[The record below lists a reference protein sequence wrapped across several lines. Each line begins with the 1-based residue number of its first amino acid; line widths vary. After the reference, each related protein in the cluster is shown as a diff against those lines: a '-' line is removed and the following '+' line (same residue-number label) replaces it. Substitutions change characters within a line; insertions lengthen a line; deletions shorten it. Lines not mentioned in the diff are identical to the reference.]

1 MKAAELRQS
10 ILQAA
15 VQGKLVPQN
24 PQDEPASELLKR
36 IQQEKTRLVKEG
48 KLKKEKPLPPVAED
62 EIPFDLPEGWI
73 WCRLGDLI
81 YYSDA
86 GKSPSCKNTPA
97 NTNETGVIKTTAV
110 QCGKFLSHENKVLPT
125 NFQIDNRMIIHIG
138 DILITRAGPQ
148 NRTGIACLVEKCDY
162 TLILSDKTVRL
173 NCSGEFIYEPY
184 IVAAI
189 NSLPIRNLLVEKM
202 TGMAESQVNISQSNI
217 AMILF
222 PVPPLIEQ
230 RHIMSKVNELMTLC
244 DALEAE
250 ERKLDALEAHFTE
263 HLPKAILQA
272 AVQGKLVP
280 QNSHDES
287 ASELL
292 KRIQQEKAR
301 LVKEGKLKKEKP
313 LPPILEDEIPYDL
326 PEGWVWCRLRDIG
339 QIIGGA
345 TPDSHESSY
354 YTKPGQ
360 GISWLTPADMTKY
373 TQNNYISHGAKD
385 ITQAG
390 YNSCSTTLMP
400 PGSIIF
406 SSRAP
411 IGHIAFSGKEV
422 CTNQGFKS
430 VVPYM
435 AAVAPW
441 IFYALKS
448 KVDDIQ
454 SRASGT
460 TFKEVSGKFME
471 SEIIP
476 LPPLAEQQRITQKVD
491 ELIDLCNGLKDT
503 YTAPMPPTKSDNI
516 IPFPATQKEEETL
529 LAARGDVGQLS
540 NEAMQAIDD
549 LFAEDEE

>member
-15 VQGKLVPQN
+15 VQGKLVPHN

-36 IQQEKTRLVKEG
+36 IQQEKARLIKEG

-62 EIPFDLPEGWI
+62 EILYDLPVGWE
-73 WCRLGDLI
+73 WCRFGTLVYNRDSERNPVSRVEREKRQKFYD
-81 YYSDA
+81 YYGASGIID
-86 GKSPSCKNTPA
+86 KIDNFLF
-97 NTNETGVIKTTAV
+97 NET
-110 QCGKFLSHENKVLPT
+110 LLL
-125 NFQIDNRMIIHIG
+125 IG
-138 DILITRAGPQ
+138 EDGA
-148 NRTGIACLVEKCDY
+148 
-162 TLILSDKTVRL
+162 
-173 NCSGEFIYEPY
+173 
-184 IVAAI
+184 
-189 NSLPIRNLLVEKM
+189 NLLARSTPIAFLASGKYWVNNHAHVLDGISEQFLEYLALYINAIDLSPYVTGTAQPKM
-202 TGMAESQVNISQSNI
+202 NQERMNSILVAIPSESEQKR
-217 AMILF
+217 ILT
-222 PVPPLIEQ
+222 
-230 RHIMSKVNELMTLC
+230 KVNKLMLLC
-244 DALEAE
+244 DKLEAE
-250 ERKLDALEAHFTE
+250 ERKLDALEAHFAE
-263 HLPKAILQA
+263 YLPKTILQA
-272 AVQGKLVP
+272 ATQGKLVL
-280 QNSHDES
+280 QNSHDEP

-292 KRIQQEKAR
+292 KRIQQEKAQ
-301 LVKEGKLKKEKP
+301 LVKEGKLKKERP
-313 LPPILEDEIPYDL
+313 LPPISEDEIPCDL
-326 PEGWVWCRLRDIG
+326 PEGWVWCRLYDIG

-411 IGHIAFSGKEV
+411 IGHIAFSSKEV

-430 VVPYM
+430 VVTYM

-441 IFYALKS
+441 ILYALKS

-503 YTAPMPPTKSDNI
+503 YIAPMPLTKPDNI

-529 LAARGDVGQLS
+529 LAARGDMEHLS

-549 LFAEDEE
+549 LFSEDEE